1 MRLAQLSRALAAA
14 SALTALAT
22 CSGAREDRESWLVD
36 TLVRDN
42 YALLRREPA
51 RVAEKFA
58 KMGAD
63 PYDFAR
69 GALALYLRDVAEA
82 PRLTAFASAES
93 SRVLALLDPHPEN
106 LGSFRAP
113 DGRMTLDFAD
123 FDAARYAPFH
133 LDVWRLALGLG
144 LFAERASPARFD
156 ALTAAAAEAYARAI
170 LEPDAARPPPGRIV
184 DDLLFRAARDGDAD
198 VLLRAATS
206 SAGGARALRR
216 GELEPRVLPAVP
228 VRVFEDVEPRLEA
241 ALRAQVPAYLGSR
254 LTAPARFAVVDA
266 VRVLGSGVASLP
278 SLRCLVLVD
287 EDGTLRLLEW
297 KEARE
302 PPSLLAAGSP
312 EWELPLRLFATHGQR
327 QVEAARALWTSPAL
341 DVRLGWTPDF
351 RVREASGYQ
360 KGLSIDRVTEKVMEG
375 SWGDDDLEDLAR
387 TAGDT
392 LARTHARAR
401 TASGGDARAAIAAV
415 LGGRVAAFRDEVV
428 ARAREDAATSAADF
442 ARLQAALA
450 TEGPLLGF
458 RP

>member
-1 MRLAQLSRALAAA
+1 MSPARTACALAALA
-14 SALTALAT
+14 ALAA
-22 CSGAREDRESWLVD
+22 CSGAREDREAWLVD
-36 TLVRDN
+36 ALVRDN

-58 KMGAD
+58 KMAAD
-63 PYDFAR
+63 PYDFVR
-69 GALALYLRDVAEA
+69 GSLALYLRDVAEA
-82 PRLTAFASAES
+82 PRRTAFASADA

-106 LGSFRAP
+106 LGAFRGP

-144 LFAERASPARFD
+144 LFAERASPASFD

-170 LEPDAARPPPGRIV
+170 LEPDAPRAPPGRIV
-184 DDLLFRAARDGDAD
+184 DDLLFRAARDGDGDA
-198 VLLRAATS
+198 LLRASTS
-206 SAGGARALRR
+206 TAGGARALRR
-216 GELEPRVLPAVP
+216 GALEPRVLPEVP
-228 VRVFEDVEPRLEA
+228 EREFLDVEPRAEA
-241 ALRAQVPAYLGSR
+241 AIRAQVPAYVESR
-254 LTAPARFAVVDA
+254 LTRPERLVVLDV
-266 VRVLGSGVASLP
+266 VRVLGAGVASLP
-278 SLRCLVLVD
+278 SLRYLTLVD
-287 EDGTLRLLEW
+287 EDGIPRLLEW

-302 PPSLLAAGSP
+302 PPSLLAAASP
-312 EWELPLRLFATHGQR
+312 EWEVPLRLFASHGQR

-341 DVRLGWTPDF
+341 DPRLGWSPDF

-360 KGLSIDRVTEKVMEG
+360 KGLSLARVADKVTDG
-375 SWGDDDLEDLAR
+375 TWGAEDLEALAR

-401 TASGGDARAAIAAV
+401 TASGGDARAAIAQV
-415 LGGRVAAFRDEVV
+415 LDGRVEAFRDEVV
-428 ARAREDAATSAADF
+428 EGARRDAARAAADL

-450 TEGPLLGF
+450 REGPLLGY